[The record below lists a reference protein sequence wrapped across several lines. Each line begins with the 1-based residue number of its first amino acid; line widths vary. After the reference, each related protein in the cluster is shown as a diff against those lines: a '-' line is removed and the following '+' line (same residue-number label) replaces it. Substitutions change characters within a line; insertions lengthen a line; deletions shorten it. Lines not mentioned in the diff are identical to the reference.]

1 MVRHAA
7 TIYDQIATVLRMRE
21 MDSFK
26 KILLSSFILVLND
39 DRKLMIDSFND
50 IKDYFNLINDDM

>member
-1 MVRHAA
+1 
-7 TIYDQIATVLRMRE
+7 